1 MNTIF
6 RLILIL
12 FSIGITILISGCAF
26 LQNLT
31 GSPSDSVNYALAS
44 NGAFVTA
51 SNSSPD
57 RDITTVVNGVT
68 SSEGWDDGEGWE
80 CRFTR
85 RRPDN
90 VGWSRLDP
98 KSNME
103 YGSAWLEVQLNSPK
117 TINKVTVYTLDSAKY
132 PASRYGIRDAWLQV
146 SKEYGWTTVGEIQDG
161 YIVSRTSLDR
171 QPAGGKIVFKFNPVK
186 TDKIRLVVFK
196 SNDVDVSG
204 EGWISD
210 RKAENSV
217 ARVIEIEVTGLEKAK
232 REDSSKS
239 KAWVKPAP
247 EFILQDINGNWFR
260 LSNYKG
266 SVVIITFWA
275 AWSSEAQQQI
285 RELNSLNS
293 KYRNEGVVIF
303 GISTDEGGA
312 ERIRSFVQGNNLN
325 YPILIADTSVKTAYG
340 GIGKLPT
347 TFIIDQEGN
356 IYKEYYV
363 FRASHLLELDI
374 KSLLAS
380 FQE

>member
-1 MNTIF
+1 MF
-6 RLILIL
+6 RLRLFL
-12 FSIGITILISGCAF
+12 FSIIITILVSGCAF
-26 LQNLT
+26 LQNFT
-31 GSPSDSVNYALAS
+31 GSPGDSENYALAS

-57 RDITTVVNGVT
+57 RDLTTVINGIT

-98 KSNME
+98 KSKME
-103 YGSAWLEVQLNSPK
+103 YGSAWLEVQFNSPK

-132 PASRYGIRDAWLQV
+132 PASKYGIREAWLQV

-171 QPAGGKIVFKFNPVK
+171 QPAGGKIVFKFDPVK
-186 TDKIRLVVFK
+186 TDKVRLVVFK
-196 SNDVDVSG
+196 SNDVEVAG
-204 EGWISD
+204 EGWASD
-210 RKAENSV
+210 RKTENSV

-232 REDSSKS
+232 KKVDSKS
-239 KAWVKPAP
+239 KAWVKTAP
-247 EFILQDINGNWFR
+247 EFILQDINGNWYR

-266 SVVIITFWA
+266 DIVVITFWA
-275 AWSSEAQQQI
+275 AWSSESQRQI
-285 RELNSLNS
+285 FELNSLNS
-293 KYRNEGVVIF
+293 KYRNEGVAIF

-312 ERIRSFVQGNNLN
+312 ERIRSFVQGSSLS

-347 TFIIDQEGN
+347 TFIIDKEGN
-356 IYKEYYV
+356 IYKEYYE

-374 KSLLAS
+374 KSLLTK
-380 FQE
+380 E

>member
-1 MNTIF
+1 MNTMF
-6 RLILIL
+6 KLILIL
-12 FSIGITILISGCAF
+12 FSIGITILVSGCAF
-26 LQNLT
+26 VQNLT
-31 GSPSDSVNYALAS
+31 GPSGDAINYALAS

-57 RDITTVVNGVT
+57 RDLTTVINGIT

-80 CRFTR
+80 CSFTR

-98 KSNME
+98 KSIME
-103 YGSAWLEVQLNSPK
+103 YGSAWLEVQFNGPK

-132 PASRYGIRDAWLQV
+132 PASKYGIREAWLQV

-161 YIVSRTSLDR
+161 YIVSRKSLDR
-171 QPAGGKIVFKFNPVK
+171 QPAGGKIVFKFDPVK

-196 SNDVDVSG
+196 SNDVQVSG
-204 EGWISD
+204 EGWASE
-210 RKAENSV
+210 RKTENST
-217 ARVIEIEVTGLEKAK
+217 ARVIEIEATGIEKTQRK
-232 REDSSKS
+232 DDSKS
-239 KAWVKPAP
+239 KLWVKQAP

-260 LSNYKG
+260 LSSFKG
-266 SVVIITFWA
+266 NVVIITFWA
-275 AWSSEAQQQI
+275 MWSSEASQQV

-293 KYRNEGVVIF
+293 MYRDKGVVIF

-325 YPILIADTSVKTAYG
+325 YTTLIADTSVKTAYG

-356 IYKEYYV
+356 IYKEYYEY
-363 FRASHLLELDI
+363 RGSHLLELDI
-374 KSLLAS
+374 KSLLAR
-380 FQE
+380 E